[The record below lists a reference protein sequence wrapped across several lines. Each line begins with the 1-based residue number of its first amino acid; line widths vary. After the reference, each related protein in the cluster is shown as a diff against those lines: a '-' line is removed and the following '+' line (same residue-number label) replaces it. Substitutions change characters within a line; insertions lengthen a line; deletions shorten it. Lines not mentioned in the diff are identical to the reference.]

1 MLTFSPPH
9 IDEQSPSLA
18 NAKMLS
24 PIRQQIYDLAVSLF
38 VKEDQ
43 PAIMN
48 SLRTCLP
55 RLSRCVLSEG
65 NGEANTPLA
74 FTVVTP
80 GPSAVGSTI
89 RIAFCGVSPL
99 LQGKGIGTSI
109 LKETINGIFEAGY
122 SACDLIVD
130 DWNYGARRL
139 YERLGFEVTAD
150 ICEDHTVGV
159 IMTRRAEPMASKAG
173 TKHVEK
179 LISIPLAVTEA
190 SAAAST
196 AYAPK
201 CTALTMAPQSRF
213 LSAPTMSRCQ
223 TA

>member
-1 MLTFSPPH
+1 
-9 IDEQSPSLA
+9 
-18 NAKMLS
+18 MLS
-24 PIRQQIYDLAVSLF
+24 PTRQHIYDLAASLF

-80 GPSAVGSTI
+80 GSSVVGSANLAVPI

-130 DWNYGARRL
+130 DWNSGARRL

-159 IMTRRAEPMASKAG
+159 IMTLTAG
-173 TKHVEK
+173 AMTESHVEK

-190 SAAAST
+190 PTAST
-196 AYAPK
+196 ASLAK
-201 CTALTMAPQSRF
+201 CTATPMTPPMSFPNPSRF
-213 LSAPTMSRCQ
+213 SSAPTMSRCQ